1 MKKFSTLLSA
11 IFIMATLIAAPPV
24 QSRLSIST
32 TGKNNFRIMLD
43 GSYLNP
49 QQGADGEIMINNIR
63 AGNHNIK
70 VYQQNNGYDNRNND
84 NRRNSSKRIQ
94 QQLVYDGNIY
104 IKPLFHVDIT
114 INRFGKAFVDEQRID
129 ENIYGNGNWNNG
141 NNNGNWNN
149 NAAMNARD
157 FIMLKQTIAR
167 ETYEN
172 TRLSIAKQVIN
183 GNYFSAQQVM
193 EIMQLFSY
201 ENNKLDIAKY
211 AYRFA
216 ADKNN
221 YYQVANA
228 LGYTASKEE
237 LMRYIQQNR

>member
-1 MKKFSTLLSA
+1 MKKISTLLSA
-11 IFIMATLIAAPPV
+11 IFITAILIAAPPV

-32 TGKNNFRIMLD
+32 ASKNNFRIMLD
-43 GSYLNP
+43 GNYISS

-70 VYQQNNGYDNRNND
+70 IYQQNNGYDNRNYD
-84 NRRNSSKRIQ
+84 NRRNSSRRIQ

-104 IKPLFHVDIT
+104 IKPQYHVDVT
-114 INRFGKAFVDEQRID
+114 INRFGKAFIDEQRID
-129 ENIYGNGNWNNG
+129 ENFYG
-141 NNNGNWNN
+141 NNNNGTWNN
-149 NAAMNARD
+149 NIAMNARD
-157 FIMLKQTIAR
+157 FMMLKQTIAR
-167 ETYEN
+167 ETYET
-172 TRLSIAKQVIN
+172 TRLSIAKQAIN

-211 AYRFA
+211 AFRYA
-216 ADKNN
+216 ADKNS
-221 YYQVANA
+221 YYQVADA
-228 LGYTASKEE
+228 LGYSVSKEE